1 MKKQNAKI
9 NLHREPRKR
18 HTAKR
23 KKPPQRR
30 YIKND
35 KPSIRRTLQ
44 PQGDKTTMN
53 NQQQEQ
59 EASKERTIKASLLAR
74 STLETNQQ
82 YN

>member
-18 HTAKR
+18 HTVKR

-74 STLETNQQ
+74 SALETNQQ
-82 YN
+82 YT